1 MRRNDASMLSKTKHS
16 IAVAAAILAATSP
29 VALAASGDPGAG
41 PSQSA
46 PRSAQAATSGGGTGV
61 RAYRHCYRVVYG
73 GSVRWRCVWR

>member
-1 MRRNDASMLSKTKHS
+1 MLSKTKHS

-46 PRSAQAATSGGGTGV
+46 QAATSGGGNGA